1 MYMDA
6 VDIYPYIF
14 WIFYIYNEYNN
25 EHIINWLQFL

>member
-1 MYMDA
+1 MTLSEMDA

-25 EHIINWLQFL
+25 EHIFN

>member
-25 EHIINWLQFL
+25 EHIFN